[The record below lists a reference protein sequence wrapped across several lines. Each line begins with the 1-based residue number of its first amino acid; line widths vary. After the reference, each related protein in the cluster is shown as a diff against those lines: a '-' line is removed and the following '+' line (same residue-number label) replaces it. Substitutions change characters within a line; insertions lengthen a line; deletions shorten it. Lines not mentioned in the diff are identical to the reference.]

1 MEDSVV
7 PNDENKN
14 DESLASDI
22 ETPQTILWKLEEWRE
37 WEMKLKKW
45 KLKEW
50 TLKLKE
56 WNQTMKECTTNSYPL
71 IEKGIS

>member
-50 TLKLKE
+50 TLKLKDWTQTTKE
-56 WNQTMKECTTNSYPL
+56 WTKNYYIR
-71 IEKGIS
+71 IENGIA